1 MRYMP
6 MPILLQLILIG
17 FIISTVIQLIYWG
30 IIFRKVIVHRPLQE
44 KIKIDIPVSVIICAK
59 NEAANLRKYLPS
71 ILSQDYPKYEV
82 IVVNDHSADDS
93 MAVLSKMS
101 DQYSYLR
108 IIDLSEKNADYIGKK
123 MALSTGIAQATHE
136 WLLLTDADCQPVS
149 NQWIREMMATTIHK
163 DKEIGLGYSPYIY
176 EKGLLN
182 AFVRYETLL
191 TAFQYINMALIKQPY
206 MGVGRNLLYRK
217 DLFYQAGGFESHL
230 EVASGDDD
238 LFISE
243 VATGNNTFIVDT
255 PDAVVYSEPKKTW
268 SSWLAQK
275 RRHLSTGKHYRPK
288 IQILLGLF
296 SITHFFH
303 VFFLVLL
310 LIFNFGTV
318 VAIVGSVLRT
328 LIIVL
333 MCTAFR
339 KKFREVNDWYW
350 IPLLDFLYPFYYMA
364 LARYLISTKTKSWK

>member
-1 MRYMP
+1 MP
-6 MPILLQLILIG
+6 YLLPFILLG
-17 FIISTVIQLIYWG
+17 FIISTVVQLVYWG
-30 IIFRKVIVHRPLQE
+30 IIFRKVITHRPT
-44 KIKIDIPVSVIICAK
+44 KSKKATNDPVSVIICAK
-59 NEAANLRKYLPS
+59 NESTNLRKYLPS
-71 ILSQDYPKYEV
+71 ILSQDYPTYEV
-82 IVVNDHSADDS
+82 IVVNDHSSDDS
-93 MAVLSKMS
+93 IDILSEMS
-101 DQYSYLR
+101 RQYPHLR
-108 IIDLSEKNADYIGKK
+108 IIDLTDKNAAYVGKK
-123 MALSTGIAQATHE
+123 MALSAGIGQANHD

-149 NQWIREMMATTIHK
+149 NQWIKEMMATKEHN
-163 DKEIGLGYSPYIY
+163 KEIGLGYSPYIRY
-176 EKGLLN
+176 AGFLN
-182 AFVRYETLL
+182 AFIRYETLL
-191 TAFQYINMALIKQPY
+191 TAFQYKSMALIKQPY

-217 DLFYQAGGFESHL
+217 DLFYQAGGFASHL

-255 PDAVVYSEPKKTW
+255 PDSVVYSVPKKTW
-268 SSWLAQK
+268 SSWLLQK
-275 RRHLSTGKHYRPK
+275 QRHLSTGKHYRPK

-318 VAIVGSVLRT
+318 FALVGIILRT

-350 IPLLDFLYPFYYMA
+350 IPILDFIYPFYYMA
-364 LARYLISTKTKSWK
+364 LTPYLISTKTKSWK

>member
-1 MRYMP
+1 MP
-6 MPILLQLILIG
+6 YFLQLLLIG
-17 FIISTVIQLIYWG
+17 FIISTVIQLVYWG
-30 IIFRKVIVHRPLQE
+30 IIFPTVVDRRKVITHRAKGSLSL
-44 KIKIDIPVSVIICAK
+44 PVSVIICAK
-59 NEAANLRKYLPS
+59 NEAANLRKYLPH
-71 ILSQDYPKYEV
+71 ILSQDYPEYEV
-82 IVVNDHSADDS
+82 IVVNDHSTDDS
-93 MAVLSKMS
+93 LIVLSEMQK
-101 DQYSYLR
+101 QHAQLR
-108 IIDLSEKNADYIGKK
+108 IIDLSEKDAGYVGKK
-123 MALSTGIAQATHE
+123 KALSAGIAEATHD

-149 NQWIREMMATTIHK
+149 NQWISEMMATADHQK
-163 DKEIGLGYSPYIY
+163 DIGLGYSPYNY
-176 EKGLLN
+176 YGGLLN

-191 TAFQYINMALIKQPY
+191 TAFQYISMALIKQPY

-230 EVASGDDD
+230 KVASGDDD

-255 PDAVVYSEPKKTW
+255 PDAVVYSAPKKTW

-275 RRHLSTGKHYRPK
+275 QRHLSTGKHYRPK
-288 IQILLGLF
+288 IQILLGIF
-296 SITHFFH
+296 SITHFFY

-318 VAIVGSVLRT
+318 VAIVGSVLRI

-333 MCTAFR
+333 MCTSFR

-350 IPLLDFLYPFYYMA
+350 IPILDFLYPFYYMA
-364 LARYLISTKTKSWK
+364 LTPYLISTKTKSWK

>member
-1 MRYMP
+1 MP
-6 MPILLQLILIG
+6 YLLPFILFG
-17 FIISTVIQLIYWG
+17 YIISTLVQWVYWG
-30 IIFRKVIVHRPLQE
+30 LIFRKVITHRPLRG
-44 KIKIDIPVSVIICAK
+44 KTKKTIPVSVIICAK
-59 NEAANLRKYLPS
+59 NESANLRKYLPS
-71 ILSQDYPKYEV
+71 ILSQDYPDYEV
-82 IVVNDHSADDS
+82 VVVNDHSTDNSLDI
-93 MAVLSKMS
+93 LSEMS
-101 DQYSYLR
+101 EQYAHLR
-108 IIDLSEKNADYIGKK
+108 IIDLTDKNAAYVGKK
-123 MALSTGIAQATHE
+123 KALSTGILQAHHE

-149 NQWIREMMATTIHK
+149 NQWIREMMRTATHPN
-163 DKEIGLGYSPYIY
+163 KEIGLGYSPYIY
-176 EKGLLN
+176 HKGLLN

-191 TAFQYINMALIKQPY
+191 TAFQYKSMALIKQPY

-275 RRHLSTGKHYRPK
+275 QRHLSTGKHYRPK

-310 LIFNFGTV
+310 LFFNFGTV
-318 VAIVGSVLRT
+318 VAIVGSVLRI

-350 IPLLDFLYPFYYMA
+350 LPILDILYPFYYMA
-364 LARYLISTKTKSWK
+364 LTPYLISTKTTSWK

>member
-1 MRYMP
+1 
-6 MPILLQLILIG
+6 
-17 FIISTVIQLIYWG
+17 
-30 IIFRKVIVHRPLQE
+30 
-44 KIKIDIPVSVIICAK
+44 VIICAK
-59 NEAANLRKYLPS
+59 NESANLRKYLPS
-71 ILSQDYPKYEV
+71 ILSQDYPDYEV
-82 IVVNDHSADDS
+82 IVVNDHSMDDS
-93 MAVLSKMS
+93 MAVLSEIS
-101 DQYSYLR
+101 RQYPLLK
-108 IIDLSEKNADYIGKK
+108 IINLSEENATYIGKK

-149 NQWIREMMATTIHK
+149 NQWISEMMTTTTHK
-163 DKEIGLGYSPYIY
+163 GKEIGLGYSPYIY
-176 EKGLLN
+176 EKGPLN

-275 RRHLSTGKHYRPK
+275 QRHLSTGKHYRPK

-318 VAIVGSVLRT
+318 VALVGSVLRI

-333 MCTAFR
+333 MCTQFR

-364 LARYLISTKTKSWK
+364 LTPYLISTKTKSWK